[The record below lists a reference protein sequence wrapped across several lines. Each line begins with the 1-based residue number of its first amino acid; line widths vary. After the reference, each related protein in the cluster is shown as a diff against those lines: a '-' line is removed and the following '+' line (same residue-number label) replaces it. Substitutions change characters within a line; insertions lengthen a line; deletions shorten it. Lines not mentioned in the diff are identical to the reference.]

1 VRKFPKRSP
10 AKAGLRPR
18 SHFDSKER
26 RLFDAIAKQHY
37 FDLFKDVDG
46 NDRPN
51 FKGILE
57 GTDISAINQFFEEVH
72 RRYLEQTENA
82 GHGAAGG
89 SASNMDPNIIL
100 DSDDE
105 IDN

>member
-1 VRKFPKRSP
+1 M
-10 AKAGLRPR
+10 
-18 SHFDSKER
+18 
-26 RLFDAIAKQHY
+26 FDAIAKQHY

-72 RRYLEQTENA
+72 RRYLEQSKNA
-82 GHGAAGG
+82 GDGAAAG
-89 SASNMDPNIIL
+89 SGSNIDSNIIL
-100 DSDDE
+100 ESDDE
-105 IDN
+105 NDN

>member
-1 VRKFPKRSP
+1 M
-10 AKAGLRPR
+10 
-18 SHFDSKER
+18 
-26 RLFDAIAKQHY
+26 FDAIAKQHY
-37 FDLFKDVDG
+37 FDLFNDVDG

-57 GTDISAINQFFEEVH
+57 GTDIPAINQFFEEVH
-72 RRYLEQTENA
+72 RRYLERIENA

-105 IDN
+105 IDY

>member
-1 VRKFPKRSP
+1 M
-10 AKAGLRPR
+10 
-18 SHFDSKER
+18 
-26 RLFDAIAKQHY
+26 FDAIAKQHY
-37 FDLFKDVDG
+37 FDLFNDVDG

-57 GTDISAINQFFEEVH
+57 GTDISAINQFFGEVH
-72 RRYLEQTENA
+72 RRYLERIENA